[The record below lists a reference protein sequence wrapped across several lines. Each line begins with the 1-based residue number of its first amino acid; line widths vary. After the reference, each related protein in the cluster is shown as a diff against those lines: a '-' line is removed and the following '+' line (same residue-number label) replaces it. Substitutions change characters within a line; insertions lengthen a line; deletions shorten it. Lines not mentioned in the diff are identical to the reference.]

1 MMKFSKIKSD
11 NMRLG
16 DDAKVS
22 STVTRQATADEFSSG
37 VFKNSTAINPNKS
50 VSISTKIKDAILSI
64 EKPFNKVDLIHILR
78 AQYNIDNPVI
88 TDEVLDSLCDNGLLR
103 YTEIDDNVWAFVKVE
118 QEEL

>member
-37 VFKNSTAINPNKS
+37 VFKNSTAANSHK
-50 VSISTKIKDAILSI
+50 VVTISTKIKDAILSI
-64 EKPFNKVDLIHILR
+64 EAPFNKVDLLHILR
-78 AQYNIDNPVI
+78 VQYNIDNPVL
-88 TDEVLDSLCDNGLLR
+88 TDEVLDNLCDNGLLR
-103 YTEIDDNVWAFVKVE
+103 YTEIDNDVWAFIKVK